1 MDPRRGYDTRAVRV
15 ALLVKDLQ
23 LSGGVGV
30 VVKHARNLVGDHG
43 FDVTLVTTEG
53 QDEPH
58 WEYESLEHLHVATLA
73 EAMASNF
80 DIAVSTWWETAF
92 GLFQLNAKRYAS
104 FVQSIED
111 RFYESYQSV
120 ERLGARLTLD
130 LPVAFITEAGW
141 IADTLRDIHPD
152 AQVHLVRNG
161 IDKETFSPV
170 ESAERRDGDPL
181 RVLVEGNPA
190 SWFKGVDDSVKT
202 VDLMRE
208 PHSLTVVCPST
219 VGLRDAYAHRAIGPL
234 TPAELA
240 EVYEETDVLL
250 KLSRVEGMYGPPLEA
265 FHKGATCVTTE
276 VTGSDEYIRH
286 GVNSLVCDWD
296 DRQGTAGMLDL
307 LARDRDLLHRLRTGA
322 LETARAWPD
331 WGDSSTRFAEALN
344 EIATAPPP
352 PADARIGSMMVTL
365 RVGLEQERGLSGYY
379 RKIRADAGR
388 WQRVNSLPAVSQL
401 LAARRSIRDAVQGR
415 RGKQIQDR

>member
-1 MDPRRGYDTRAVRV
+1 MRV

-30 VVKHARNLVGDHG
+30 VVRHARNLVSEHG

-73 EAMASNF
+73 EAMAGSF
-80 DIAVSTWWETAF
+80 DVAVSTWWETAF
-92 GLFQLNAKRYAS
+92 GLFQLKASRYAS

-120 ERLGARLTLD
+120 ERLGARVTLD
-130 LPVAFITEAGW
+130 LPVAFITEAEW
-141 IADTLRDIHPD
+141 IAATLRDIHPD
-152 AQVHLVRNG
+152 AAVHLVRNG
-161 IDKETFSPV
+161 IDKEIFSPV
-170 ESAERRDGDPL
+170 DEVERRDNGPL

-190 SWFKGVDDSVKT
+190 SWFKGVDESIKT
-202 VDLMRE
+202 VDLMEE
-208 PHSLTVVCPST
+208 PHTLTLVCPST
-219 VGLRDAYAHRAIGPL
+219 VGLRDAFVPRAIGPL
-234 TPAELA
+234 TPTELA
-240 EVYEETDVLL
+240 KVYGETDVLL
-250 KLSRVEGMYGPPLEA
+250 KLSKVEGMYGPPLEA

-307 LARDRDLLHRLRTGA
+307 LARDRELLHRLQAGA
-322 LETARAWPD
+322 LETATSWPG
-331 WGDSSTRFAEALN
+331 WSESSARFAEALQ
-344 EIATAPPP
+344 EIALAPRP
-352 PADARIGSMMVTL
+352 PADERIGSMMVTL

-388 WQRVNSLPAVSQL
+388 WQRFNSLPGVSQL
-401 LAARRSIRDAVQGR
+401 LSARRSAKDAVRQR
-415 RGKQIQDR
+415 RSETGHD